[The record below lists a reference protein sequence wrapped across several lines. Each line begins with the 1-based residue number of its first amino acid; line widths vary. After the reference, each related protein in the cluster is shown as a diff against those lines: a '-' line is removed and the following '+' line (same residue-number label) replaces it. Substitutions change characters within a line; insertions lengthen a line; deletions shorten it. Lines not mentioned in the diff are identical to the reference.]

1 MLTLAFTLGLA
12 LANPISIYDTS
23 DLTVDAPNFNNAP
36 VFSMN
41 NALQGSR
48 NLFGQP
54 TGDVRSNS
62 KRNEEKLD
70 KILKEFGDP
79 NDEYKFIRFR
89 GHLILI
95 KR

>member
-1 MLTLAFTLGLA
+1 MFILALTLGLA
-12 LANPISIYDTS
+12 LANPIGIHDTS
-23 DLTVDAPNFNNAP
+23 DLTFDVPNFNDAP
-36 VFSMN
+36 IFNMN
-41 NALQGSR
+41 NAIQGSR

-54 TGDVRSNS
+54 AGIIRS
-62 KRNEEKLD
+62 KRNAEKLD
-70 KILKEFGDP
+70 RILKEFGDP